1 MKTTIF
7 QSVFCILVFATTVL
21 SSCQKEVMTTTGSV
35 SGQILSGTGNGI
47 GNPVPGVKL
56 YLWNLSIKL
65 DTVNYKNNLKA
76 IADSTVTDNTG
87 KYAIINI
94 PEGKWGISPVFD
106 QTDSKVNL
114 DTSGDS
120 VIFSIPG
127 KKKDYNVNFLMSH
140 PHNGVGTFHIRFI
153 VKNPR
158 YLYFESIRT
167 TYYPV
172 TFILYSPIYTY
183 QYFYE
188 GQYKYIDISFEYG
201 SFWDG
206 ISNIFS
212 FKFYYPDASPAILKL
227 VVGWNFTLSTC
238 PANSTFEVD
247 LDAKTWK
254 WVKNSIDW

>member
-7 QSVFCILVFATTVL
+7 QSVFCILVIATTVL

-87 KYAIINI
+87 KYAITNI

-127 KKKDYNVNFLMSH
+127 KKKDYNVNFLMSP
-140 PHNGVGTFHIRFI
+140 PHNDGETFHIRFI
-153 VKNPR
+153 VKNFSGILFVEW
-158 YLYFESIRT
+158 YRT
-167 TYYPV
+167 KWEFFP
-172 TFILYSPIYTY
+172 ILLKLPDYGCTSSSK
-183 QYFYE
+183 Q
-188 GQYKYIDISFEYG
+188 YIDFSFNYG
-201 SFWDG
+201 SWLT
-206 ISNIFS
+206 NITNEFS
-212 FKFYYPDASPAILKL
+212 FKFSEYGLKL
-227 VVGWNFTLSTC
+227 VATLNFPITGC
-238 PANSTFEVD
+238 PANSTFDVD
-247 LDAKTWK
+247 IEAKTCK
-254 WVKNSIDW
+254 WVKNSIDGF

>member
-7 QSVFCILVFATTVL
+7 QFVFCILVIATTVL

-35 SGQILSGTGNGI
+35 SGQILSGTGDGI

-56 YLWNLSIKL
+56 YLWNLSIKP
-65 DTVNYKNNLKA
+65 DTVNYKNYLKA

-87 KYAIINI
+87 KYAITNI

-106 QTDSKVNL
+106 QTDSKMNL
-114 DTSGDS
+114 NTSGDS

-127 KKKDYNVNFLMSH
+127 KKKDYNVNFLMSP
-140 PHNGVGTFHIRFI
+140 PHNDGGTFHIRFI
-153 VKNPR
+153 VKNNYNGNLSVTLSRTQFFGNPVVT
-158 YLYFESIRT
+158 YEFCGSKKSIDFS
-167 TYYPV
+167 
-172 TFILYSPIYTY
+172 FIYGALFGLTNEFSFS
-183 QYFYE
+183 FYE
-188 GQYKYIDISFEYG
+188 STIS
-201 SFWDG
+201 
-206 ISNIFS
+206 
-212 FKFYYPDASPAILKL
+212 LL
-227 VVGWNFTLSTC
+227 VVSWNFTLSSC